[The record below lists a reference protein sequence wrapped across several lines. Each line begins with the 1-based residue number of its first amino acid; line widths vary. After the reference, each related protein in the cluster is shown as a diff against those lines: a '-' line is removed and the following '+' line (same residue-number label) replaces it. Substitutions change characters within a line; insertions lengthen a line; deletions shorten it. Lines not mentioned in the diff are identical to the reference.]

1 MVTSTAITIRAI
13 RLKPRLLRVVFPGG
27 RHLVA
32 GGRLVLE
39 ELNGVKT
46 PHPELPAYTTAM
58 LPVPIDEMDAAGITV
73 SIVGHRRSR
82 PCSEVRAC
90 TLLFNPLDPDEV
102 RGYIRRGQP

>member
-1 MVTSTAITIRAI
+1 MVTEKTITIRAI

-39 ELNGVKT
+39 ELNGVKK
-46 PHPELPAYTTAM
+46 PHPELPEYTAAM
-58 LPVPIDEMDAAGITV
+58 LPAPIDEMDAAGVAVAI
-73 SIVGHRRSR
+73 IGPRRER

-102 RGYIRRGQP
+102 RGYIRRGRP

>member
-1 MVTSTAITIRAI
+1 MVEAKSVVIQAI
-13 RLKPRLLRVVFPGG
+13 RLKPRLLRVAFPGG

-58 LPVPIDEMDAAGITV
+58 LPVPIDEMDAAGVAVAI
-73 SIVGHRRSR
+73 IGPRRER
-82 PCSEVRAC
+82 PCSPVRAY